1 MKNIFFIIIDA
12 LRMDSLNDDMSEK
25 IAPNLKK
32 MCGKGLVEKIITNGQ
47 VTKFVVPS
55 IFTQTFPLD
64 YGGYNYGI
72 KNRPK
77 SFVELINKNKIL
89 CRMFE
94 GHDIDGPMDV
104 VKEGFSQKKFYYDKR
119 LLLEGFLKKKILY
132 DIEEIK

>member
-32 MCGKGLVEKIITNGQ
+32 MCSKGLVEKIITNGQ

-64 YGGYNYGI
+64 YG
-72 KNRPK
+72 
-77 SFVELINKNKIL
+77 
-89 CRMFE
+89 
-94 GHDIDGPMDV
+94 
-104 VKEGFSQKKFYYDKR
+104 VKEGLHKR
-119 LLLEGFLKKKILY
+119 NFTM
-132 DIEEIK
+132 IKDYCWKDF